1 MVEETKQIAESV
13 GVLGSLGING
23 KIFLAQLVNVSVVM
37 FVMWK
42 WVYRPLL
49 KVMDERAKKIEK
61 GLSDAQ
67 ESATMKL
74 RAERDKDLVILEA
87 RLKAKNII
95 EESQKA
101 AQIQGETMIAKAK
114 AEVEKI
120 VGQGREQL
128 QRSKAVML
136 EEAKDELGGLLVLA
150 VANVANEKLDAEKD
164 GELIKKSLA
173 RAEIG
178 RL

>member
-1 MVEETKQIAESV
+1 MVEETKQIVESA
-13 GVLGSLGING
+13 GVLGSLGIDG

-61 GLSDAQ
+61 GLADAA
-67 ESATMKL
+67 ESAALKQ
-74 RAERDKDLVILEA
+74 RAEADKDQVILEA
-87 RLKAKNII
+87 RLKAKSII
-95 EESQKA
+95 EEAQA
-101 AQIQGETMIAKAK
+101 AALVQGEAMIGKAK

-120 VGQGREQL
+120 VVQGREQL
-128 QRSKAVML
+128 QRSKAVMMD
-136 EEAKDELGGLLVLA
+136 EAKNELGDLLVLA
-150 VANVANEKLDAEKD
+150 VAKVANEKLDAKKD
-164 GELIKKSLA
+164 EELIKKSLA
-173 RAEIG
+173 QAEIG

>member
-1 MVEETKQIAESV
+1 MVEETKQVVETAGI
-13 GVLGSLGING
+13 LGSLGIDG

-61 GLSDAQ
+61 GLADA
-67 ESATMKL
+67 EASASL
-74 RAERDKDLVILEA
+74 RQRAEADKDQVVLEA
-87 RLKAKNII
+87 RLKAKSII
-95 EESQKA
+95 EEAQA
-101 AQIQGETMIAKAK
+101 AALVQGEAMIGKAK

-120 VGQGREQL
+120 VTQGREQL
-128 QRSKAVML
+128 QRSKAVMM
-136 EEAKDELGGLLVLA
+136 EDAKNELGDLLVLA

-173 RAEIG
+173 QAEIG